1 MFIKGLLVGNGVYMV
16 YGRMGYLMKYERL
29 VNEFETGLG
38 RKLKKQE
45 RDFITWI
52 WEKHKKE
59 KKLN

>member
-1 MFIKGLLVGNGVYMV
+1 
-16 YGRMGYLMKYERL
+16 MKYERL